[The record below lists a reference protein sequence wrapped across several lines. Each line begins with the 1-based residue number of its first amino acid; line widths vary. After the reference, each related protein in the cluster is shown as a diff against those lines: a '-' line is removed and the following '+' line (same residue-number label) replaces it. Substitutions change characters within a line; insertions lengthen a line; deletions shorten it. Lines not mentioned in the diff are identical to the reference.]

1 MLGAIL
7 SIVKTK
13 EGNIAHGGIGFR
25 EGKREKL
32 LLTNQADM
40 QWFRAVRQNRR
51 LLAGNRTFLSLPVIV
66 LNSLESPLVYSNTPR
81 GAKEAIL
88 SQLTP
93 ESNNLL
99 IGGATTFKA
108 FQEEIDYLVVTEF
121 TGLPKNFE
129 EVLGQKVAK
138 DSAEV
143 VYCPEYLDLLA
154 KHKGQEVGM
163 WKRKGLNIFCPALG
177 QWFVGDVAAY
187 VVNLRLS
194 EESFQ
199 AVCEGL
205 RERKTR
211 GEIFA

>member
-25 EGKREKL
+25 EGKQEML

-40 QWFRAVRQNRR
+40 KWFKVVRHNRR
-51 LLAGNRTFLSLPVIV
+51 LLSGKRTFLSLPIIVI
-66 LNSLESPLVYSNTPR
+66 NSLVSPLVYSNTPT
-81 GAKEAIL
+81 GSKEAIL
-88 SQLTP
+88 PQLTP
-93 ESNNLL
+93 EADILL
-99 IGGATTFKA
+99 VGGATTFKA
-108 FQEEIDYLVVTEF
+108 FQEEIDYLIVTEF

-129 EVLGQKVAK
+129 EALEQKVMK
-138 DSAEV
+138 DPAEV

-177 QWFVGDVAAY
+177 QWFVGDVAAS
-187 VVNLRLS
+187 VINLRLS

-205 RERKTR
+205 RKRKTR